1 MKYDFIARRPPRRRC
16 IRTLAPGCSLSRAA
30 IGIHRPQI
38 IFPIAVGRKGDV
50 FHPVIIP
57 PPIRP
62 AIIGIAG
69 RQLSQPGT
77 IQIDGIYIEIAI
89 PIAGKDQLIARR
101 RKCRVQVLAGVI
113 SDIDHAFIRNRHQ
126 VNLRI
131 TIAARHKSD
140 FAPIRR
146 QRRRIIRRRIG
157 GKADHAPRLQ
167 RKQIYIEPARG
178 LPVGTERQ
186 PPAAIP
192 RRLLIL
198 GGVVSKIYRIRTIAP
213 HHINFAIA
221 APVSLESDPPP
232 HRIIRQDHRAG
243 RRGRNRRS
251 FRRRRRGWRGP
262 GDRRLRRRRIAAN
275 PGVLRRLPIG
285 RRTGN
290 ARFQADIAGYA
301 ILIANFAVN
310 NRVYIQTRIRFV
322 IPATVK
328 DDFRHRRPKGRRPVG
343 FAAHSYP

>member
-1 MKYDFIARRPPRRRC
+1 MKYDFIARRSPRRGC
-16 IRTLAPGCSLSRAA
+16 VRTVAAGRFLSRAA

-50 FHPVIIP
+50 FRPIIIP

-62 AIIGIAG
+62 AVVAFAR

-89 PIAGKDQLIARR
+89 PIAGKDQLIPRR
-101 RKCRVQVLAGVI
+101 RKCRIQVIAGVI
-113 SDIDHAFIRNRHQ
+113 GDIDYAFICNRHQ

-131 TIAARHKSD
+131 TIAARHKSHL
-140 FAPIRR
+140 APIRR

-157 GKADHAPRLQ
+157 SKADHAPRLQ
-167 RKQIYIEPARG
+167 RKQIYVEPARG

-186 PPAAIP
+186 PPAATP

-198 GGVVSKIYRIRTIAP
+198 GGVVSKIYRIGTIAP
-213 HHINFAIA
+213 HHINFAVA

-232 HRIIRQDHRAG
+232 HRIIRQNHRA
-243 RRGRNRRS
+243 RRRCRNRRS

-262 GDRRLRRRRIAAN
+262 GDRRKRRRRIAAN
-275 PGVLRRLPIG
+275 PGVIRRLPIR

-310 NRVYIQTRIRFV
+310 NRVYIQIRIRFV
-322 IPATVK
+322 IPPTMK

-343 FAAHSYP
+343 FAADG